1 VTPFLV
7 PFIKRKGGKSMN
19 NERKIAAVYIRVSTE
34 DQAREGFSL
43 GEQKEKLLQL
53 CAFKG
58 YEVFKV
64 YEDAGISAKDM
75 EHRPAF
81 QEMLQDMRNGKIN
94 YIVAYKLDR
103 VTRSVRDL
111 EELILEL
118 EKYNCYLVCDRDDV
132 NTSTANGR
140 FFVRML
146 TVLSQLEIE
155 IVSERTKFG
164 LNGAIKSSHLPGPA
178 PLGYKKDGNKKTIVD
193 ETTKPIIERIFKMY
207 LEGKS
212 FQQIS
217 NIFNEEKLL
226 NPKKWKD
233 TTIQKIIDN
242 KIYMGDYEQYK
253 RIAKKEN
260 KEPVIYM
267 NVVEPIISR
276 AIWEECQR
284 QKEVN
289 QRTYTRDRVY
299 LFFQKI
305 KCPIC
310 GRIMKCKGSGGTKRK
325 YMYYTCEHCHIN
337 FNESHV
343 EKLLKNFIYDLLE
356 YDMAVKKFFLPI
368 LEDKNSKID
377 TNSIDKEI
385 RSLEKQRDR
394 IKQAYIKGIVEMDDF
409 KEDYKLIEDKLAN
422 LEGKKLDLINLE
434 TFNYS
439 PHELLAE
446 RDLEREKMIRLDTLN
461 SLLKSK
467 WNDMDKTEK
476 QEFISKFIDTIEI
489 KKDDKG
495 NLILE
500 KINFRNGFIK
510 ELIRFYD
517 AGIFDVAVPVMIN
530 SNEEIIKG
538 SRMSK
543 DELNKYLNKMNEYF
557 ETSFYEMYEKIDD
570 ETNEIILEYQPK
582 IDEKIIRFVALNN
595 SNNFPISREDI
606 KDKYGIVSYKTNKLL
621 EN

>member
-1 VTPFLV
+1 
-7 PFIKRKGGKSMN
+7 MN

-53 CAFKG
+53 CAFKE
-58 YEVFKV
+58 YEVFKI

-81 QEMLQDMRNGKIN
+81 QEMLQDMRDGKIN

-103 VTRSVRDL
+103 ITRSVRDL

-164 LNGAIKSSHLPGPA
+164 LNGAIKSGHLPGPA
-178 PLGYKKDGNKKTIVD
+178 PLGYKKDGNKKTIID

-217 NIFNEEKLL
+217 NIFNEEKILY
-226 NPKKWKD
+226 PKKWKD

-267 NVVEPIISR
+267 NVVEPIIAR
-276 AIWEECQR
+276 AMWEECQG

-310 GRIMKCKGSGGTKRK
+310 GRIMKCKGSGGKKRK
-325 YMYYTCEHCHIN
+325 YMYYNCEKCHLN
-337 FNESHV
+337 YREDLV
-343 EKLLKNFIYDLLE
+343 EEKLMNFIYDLVE
-356 YDMAVKKFFLPI
+356 YDMAVKKYFLPV
-368 LEDKNSKID
+368 LADHKPNKTKE
-377 TNSIDKEI
+377 IDKEI
-385 RSLEKQRDR
+385 LQLEKQRER
-394 IKQAYIKGIVEMDDF
+394 IKKAYMSGIVELEDF
-409 KEDYKLIEDKLAN
+409 SEDYKVIEEKLEL
-422 LEGKKLDLINLE
+422 LEQKKNESLDLDNIS
-434 TFNYS
+434 FS
-439 PHELLAE
+439 PQQLMAD
-446 RDLEREKMIRLDTLN
+446 RDIERETMIRLDTLN
-461 SLLKSK
+461 DVVKTNWEAKSK
-467 WNDMDKTEK
+467 EEK
-476 QEFISKFIDTIEI
+476 QEFISKFVESIILT
-489 KKDDKG
+489 KDDK
-495 NLILE
+495 NKLHIE
-500 KINFRNGFIK
+500 KINFRKSYIDNLVKFLDKGV
-510 ELIRFYD
+510 L
-517 AGIFDVAVPVMIN
+517 DVLVPVEIN
-530 SNEEIIKG
+530 GKEDVILGTGNINNEQVQE
-538 SRMSK
+538 
-543 DELNKYLNKMNEYF
+543 YLDRLNEYY
-557 ETSFYEMYEKIDD
+557 ETKIYEIYEKVD
-570 ETNEIILEYQPK
+570 EETGNIMVNLRLK
-582 IDEKIIRFVALNN
+582 RMK
-595 SNNFPISREDI
+595 
-606 KDKYGIVSYKTNKLL
+606 KL
-621 EN
+621 